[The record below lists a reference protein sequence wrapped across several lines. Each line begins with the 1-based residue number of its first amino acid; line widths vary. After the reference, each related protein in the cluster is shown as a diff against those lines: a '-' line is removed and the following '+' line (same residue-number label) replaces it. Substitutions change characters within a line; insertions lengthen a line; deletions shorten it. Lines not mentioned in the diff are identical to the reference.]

1 MEGNPMLVLS
11 RTINEQ
17 ILIGENITI
26 TVVRVSGDKVRIG
39 IDAPT
44 GVKIMRP
51 EIIGKP
57 RKAKPSK

>member
-11 RTINEQ
+11 RTVDEK
-17 ILIGENITI
+17 ILIGDDITI

-39 IDAPT
+39 IDAPA

-51 EIIGKP
+51 EIVGKP
-57 RKAKPSK
+57 RKAKPSR

>member
-1 MEGNPMLVLS
+1 MLVLS
-11 RTINEQ
+11 RTTNEQ
-17 ILIGENITI
+17 ILIGDDITI

-44 GVKIMRP
+44 GVNIVRP

-57 RKAKPSK
+57 PKSKPRK